1 MKGRT
6 GKYMTD
12 AVIFFDLIGTLI
24 GRTAEGFRLFQ
35 EVLELMPLSSN
46 YRLGVLC
53 NAGAG
58 RRAHDIRRVLT
69 DVGIY
74 EYFSTELIVNAS
86 TLPCPL
92 PDRRAFAAAAALAG
106 TSMETCV
113 FVSNDGRMRLG
124 AAAAGM
130 KTKILREP
138 VSNKESDS
146 GGVDARHEVSLR
158 GARAAGA
165 GVPWGNSP
173 ISIFRAGEVDED
185 TGPTYVLKG
194 RVVTMNSGNDVFAG
208 GRVVVQRGKIV
219 HVLSADEPVPE
230 EFKSAPEVDTGGT
243 IYPGLIDLHNHF
255 VYNVLPL
262 WAVPKRYKNR
272 NQWPREKEYKSNIS
286 LPMKALAGS
295 SETARA
301 IVRYVEAKALVGG
314 TTTGQGI
321 LTPINGSPKLFRGAM
336 RNVEDTDDV
345 RLPEAGTRVPNL
357 KDDPKDIES
366 FSKALQTRVAYFY
379 HLSEGVDAE
388 THGYY
393 TQLADN
399 SLIQRSLAGIHAL
412 ALQPEDYQVL
422 AARGAKVVWSPFSNM
437 LLYGQTLD
445 LKALRES
452 GVTFSIGCDWSPTGS
467 KNLLEEL
474 KVARYV
480 VGKQGASFSAR
491 DLVRAVTVEA
501 ARVVGWQKDLGVLR
515 SGAFADLLVIDG
527 GDGDPYEHL
536 INATE
541 PQVMLVAVHGVAR
554 YGDREVMKQ
563 LNSVA
568 HPLETFTVG
577 GSAQAF
583 QLYTLDSE
591 INDLKVRDAQKT
603 LRDALRDL
611 PAFVGGLR
619 EDASRFRE
627 LGVSEPQPFAVILD
641 NEFEPEADERFAF
654 DPSFRALERT
664 EWSNIAQSVELDAFE
679 VNTAPYWEAVRA
691 QRNIENDLIELLVEQ
706 YSG

>member
-1 MKGRT
+1 MT
-6 GKYMTD
+6 G
-12 AVIFFDLIGTLI
+12 AVIFFDLIGTLV

-35 EVLELMPLSSN
+35 EALELMPLSSN

-58 RRAHDIRRVLT
+58 RRGDDIRRVLT
-69 DVGIY
+69 DAGIY
-74 EYFSTELIVNAS
+74 EYFSPELIVNAS
-86 TLPCPL
+86 PLPCQL
-92 PDRRAFAAAAALAG
+92 PDRRAFAAAAALAE
-106 TSMETCV
+106 TSIESCV
-113 FVSNDGRMRLG
+113 FVSNDRKMRLG

-130 KTKILREP
+130 KTETLWVP
-138 VSNKESDS
+138 VSTEESDS
-146 GGVDARHEVSLR
+146 GGVDAHHEAGLR
-158 GARAAGA
+158 SASSAGA
-165 GVPWGNSP
+165 AVPGILSLV
-173 ISIFRAGEVDED
+173 STFRAGEVDED

-194 RVVTMNSGNDVFAG
+194 RVVTMNSGNDVFEG
-208 GRVVVQRGKIV
+208 GRVVVRRGKIE
-219 HVLSADEPVPE
+219 HVLSAGNPVPE
-230 EFKSAPEVDTGGT
+230 EFKSAPELDTGGT

-301 IVRYVEAKALVGG
+301 IVRCVEAKALVGG

-321 LTPINGSPKLFRGAM
+321 LTPINGSPKLFNGAM

-345 RLPEAGTRVPNL
+345 RLPEAGTRVKNL
-357 KDDPKDIES
+357 DDSPADIES
-366 FSKALQTRVAYFY
+366 FRKALQTRVAYFY
-379 HLSEGVDAE
+379 HLSEGVDEE
-388 THGYY
+388 TRGYY

-412 ALQPEDYQVL
+412 ALQPEDYQAL
-422 AARGAKVVWSPFSNM
+422 AAGGAKVVWSPFSNM

-445 LKALRES
+445 LKALKES

-491 DLVRAVTVEA
+491 DLVRAVTANA
-501 ARVVGWQKDLGVLR
+501 ARVVGWHKYLGVLR
-515 SGAFADLLVIDG
+515 SGAFADLLVIEG
-527 GDGDPYEHL
+527 GGGDPYEHL

-541 PQVMLVAVHGVAR
+541 PQVMLVVVHGAAR

-568 HPLETFTVG
+568 HPLENFTVG
-577 GSAQAF
+577 GSAKAF
-583 QLYTLDSE
+583 QLYAPDSE
-591 INDLKVRDAQKT
+591 INDLKVRDAQKA
-603 LRDALRDL
+603 LRDAMRDL

-619 EDASRFRE
+619 EDASRFRD
-627 LGVSEPQPFAVILD
+627 LGVNEPQPFTVILD
-641 NEFEPEADERFAF
+641 NEFEPEADERLAF
-654 DPSFRALERT
+654 DPSLRALERT
-664 EWSNIAQSVELDAFE
+664 DWSGIAQSIELDAFE
-679 VNTAPYWEAVRA
+679 VNTASYWEAVQA
-691 QRNIENDLIELLVEQ
+691 QNNIEKDLIELLMEQ